1 MSFDFGYHF
10 GFRLGSDTPTPPP
23 PPPPP
28 PDPDFVMLV
37 KTDNTGTSGT
47 NQFTIPT
54 VGGGPASG
62 YNYTVT
68 TSEQTLTNQNGGVT
82 LTWATAGTYEVR
94 ISGTFPR
101 IFFNNGGDRLKLVE
115 TVNFGSVGWTSM
127 ERAFWGCSNNVINTN
142 ATGNFDLVTSCN
154 NAWANNNLN
163 FFPKIDMP
171 ICANISGAWHNNANL
186 NTFPLIDLSSV
197 TVAGSATSLGGSGAW
212 SFTNIANFPQI
223 DMPICTNITFTWLSA
238 NIINFPEIN
247 LQSVTNATGAWRANG
262 VIASFA
268 TRNFYAMNNGSN
280 CFQNTTL
287 PTSDYSDILVTQRAN
302 NNNNNVTFH
311 GGGSKYNT
319 AGGVARAE
327 LTDLVANGGQAWAI
341 TDGGAE

>member
-10 GFRLGSDTPTPPP
+10 GFRLGGGAPTP

-37 KTDNTGTSGT
+37 KTDNAGTSGT

-54 VGGGPASG
+54 TGGG

-68 TSEQTLTNQNGGVT
+68 TSEQTLTGQTGNVT
-82 LTWATAGTYEVR
+82 LTWATAGVYEVR

-101 IFFNNGGDRLKLVE
+101 IFFNNGGDRLKLIE
-115 TVNFGSVGWTSM
+115 TVNFGTVGWNSM
-127 ERAFWGCSNNVINTN
+127 VSAFWGCSNHVINAN
-142 ATGNFDLVTSCN
+142 ATGDFSLVIDYTFSWFSCNLTFFPSTLDFKNGQTFSSTFRGNNFGAFPAYSFDEGLNFDSCWFQAGIN
-154 NAWANNNLN
+154 FFGACYFPKATNMSNAWRL
-163 FFPKIDMP
+163 
-171 ICANISGAWHNNANL
+171 
-186 NTFPLIDLSSV
+186 
-197 TVAGSATSLGGSGAW
+197 
-212 SFTNIANFPQI
+212 
-223 DMPICTNITFTWLSA
+223 
-238 NIINFPEIN
+238 
-247 LQSVTNATGAWRANG
+247 NG
-262 VIASFA
+262 VIDSFE
-268 TRNFYAMNNGSN
+268 TRNFYAMTNGTS

-311 GGGSKYNT
+311 GGSSKYNT